1 MRKTLLAIDV
11 GGSTTRACLV
21 DTEGRCLG
29 LGRSRGGNPASNDP
43 EFGAAS
49 IIAAVEEAAA
59 DAGGEPMDIVAAQLA
74 LAGPPGRVALDRL
87 EAAFTLLGLS
97 GTILVAGDLLAMF
110 ASVTAAM
117 NGYCVAAGTGAGAVR
132 IRDGEI
138 DRVVDASGWLLG
150 DLGSGYWL
158 GHEAAKAA
166 VAHLEGRGE
175 ATALTPALLKA
186 LDIPASNDR
195 LLGRPQPLR
204 QFIDA
209 IYALRPIELARFAPL
224 VVADSDDPVAAKLI
238 AQAENYLITDFA
250 TLFDPVMPGP
260 IALGGSVIPHL
271 TGVSAGIAKL
281 VSAAGQLPDIRVVT
295 DGSVGAVVL
304 AMRAVGI
311 RVDEVMFQTIAA
323 SIAERRARP
332 SASASS

>member
-1 MRKTLLAIDV
+1 MRKALLAIDI

-49 IIAAVEEAAA
+49 IIAAVEAAHA
-59 DAGGEPMDIVAAQLA
+59 DAGGEPLNIIAAQLA
-74 LAGPPGRVALDRL
+74 LAGPPGRVALEKL
-87 EAAFTLLGLS
+87 QAAFRRLGLS
-97 GTILVAGDLLAMF
+97 GPILVAGDLLAMF
-110 ASVTAAM
+110 ASITPAT
-117 NGYCVAAGTGAGAVR
+117 NGYCVVAGTGAGAVR

-158 GHEAAKAA
+158 GHEAAKVAA
-166 VAHLEGRGE
+166 ADLDGRGE
-175 ATALTPALLKA
+175 ATALTPALLEA
-186 LDIPASNDR
+186 LDVPASDDR
-195 LLGRPQPLR
+195 LLGRPLRLR

-224 VVADSDDPVAAKLI
+224 VIAEAGDPIAAKLI
-238 AQAENYLITDFA
+238 AQAETYLIADFA
-250 TLFDPVMPGP
+250 TVFDLAVPGP

-271 TGVSAGIAKL
+271 TGVKAGIAKL
-281 VSAAGQLPDIRVVT
+281 VNAAGQVPDIQIVT

-304 AMRAVGI
+304 AMRATGI
-311 RVDEVMFQTIAA
+311 GVDAAMFRTIAA
-323 SIAERRARP
+323 SIAARRAGP
-332 SASASS
+332 AASA